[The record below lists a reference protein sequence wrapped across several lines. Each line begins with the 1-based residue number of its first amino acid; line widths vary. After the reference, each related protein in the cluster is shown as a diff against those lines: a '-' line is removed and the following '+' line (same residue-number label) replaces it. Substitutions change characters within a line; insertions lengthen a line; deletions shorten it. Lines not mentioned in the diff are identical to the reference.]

1 MIALPAEGFSTD
13 VATAQHTGLAGN
25 GGAGLAA
32 HGGLVGTTGRT
43 IILVTSD
50 SIPLAGLQPPT
61 PGGITHR
68 QFVVAPRTPRT
79 GRYGDMVDELRGTGQ
94 QANHLNQNATYRGII
109 PEEDGLSHALRGN
122 AFTEPGT
129 PHFEFHWSL
138 EGFWNQY
145 RRGGASF
152 GSSPT
157 NAQYGQA
164 LRQALEAAGLSPA
177 EAAELAAQ
185 AARQRAAFGLLDDAF
200 VPRIPGR
207 LPQRRP

>member
-1 MIALPAEGFSTD
+1 
-13 VATAQHTGLAGN
+13 
-25 GGAGLAA
+25 
-32 HGGLVGTTGRT
+32 
-43 IILVTSD
+43 
-50 SIPLAGLQPPT
+50 
-61 PGGITHR
+61 
-68 QFVVAPRTPRT
+68 
-79 GRYGDMVDELRGTGQ
+79 MVDELRGTMQ
-94 QANHLNQNATYRGII
+94 QANHLNQNAAYRGII

-129 PHFEFHWSL
+129 PHFEFHRSL

-177 EAAELAAQ
+177 EAAELAVQ
-185 AARQRAAFGLLDDAF
+185 AAHQRAAFGLLDDAF

-207 LPQRRP
+207 FPQRRP